1 MSSSLPG
8 SSVHGIFQERIL
20 EWIAIS
26 FFRGSSWPKGSNRGL
41 PHCRQILYCLSHQ
54 GVQLYSF
61 HMLIRLYSKSFKL
74 SLYIWTENF
83 QMYKL
88 GLEKAEEPE
97 IKLPTFVGSWRK
109 QENSRK
115 KTYFCFINYDKAFE
129 CVYHNKLWKI
139 LRDGRSRPP
148 YLSPETPVWGS
159 RSNS

>member
-1 MSSSLPG
+1 MLLKCCIQYVSNFGKPSNGHTTGKGQFSNQ
-8 SSVHGIFQERIL
+8 FQRRVMLKNVQSI
-20 EWIAIS
+20 
-26 FFRGSSWPKGSNRGL
+26 
-41 PHCRQILYCLSHQ
+41 
-54 GVQLYSF
+54 VQLHSS
-61 HMLIRLYSKSFKL
+61 HILARLCSKSFML
-74 SLYIWTENF
+74 GFSSMWTKNF